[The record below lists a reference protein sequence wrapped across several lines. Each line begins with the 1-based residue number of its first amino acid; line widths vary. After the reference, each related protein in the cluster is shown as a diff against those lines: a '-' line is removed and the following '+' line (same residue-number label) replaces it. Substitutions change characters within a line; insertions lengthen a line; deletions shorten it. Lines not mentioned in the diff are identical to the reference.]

1 MSFMKT
7 VAELEE
13 EQKELVS
20 MLDGA
25 YEVVELF
32 GWNGSPSQKIWAQEW
47 CRRAREF
54 GAISDCMW

>member
-13 EQKELVS
+13 EQKELLS
-20 MLDGA
+20 MIDGA

-32 GWNGSPSQKIWAQEW
+32 GFRGTPAQKLWAREW

-54 GAISDCMW
+54 DVDPYW